1 MKLSKREREYLEAQ
15 ETYKKADGA
24 CRKAWSVLSDKQ
36 IEKLNRLLFSC
47 NWDAAALLA
56 AADEEQA

>member
-15 ETYKKADGA
+15 ETYKRADEA

-36 IEKLNRLLFSC
+36 KDKLRGLLFSC

-56 AADEEQA
+56 AADKEQA